1 MVEFNPLNISE
12 ELKKLY
18 KDFILTSFPI
28 KNESIK
34 NKLEKAID
42 DEKMLWNGPY
52 ISVAS
57 KYKKGSNIKVF
68 LENMGLDKT
77 IIDTIKIDKLFKH
90 QEDAISSI
98 MNNNHTI
105 VSTGTGSGK
114 TESFLFPIIDHCIK
128 NKNKGLKAIIVYP
141 MNALANDQMLRL
153 RTLLYQI
160 NSNLDDPIRIAKYTG
175 QTPSKS
181 SDNDLNKI
189 PLQKCKI
196 DKSIFGTVDITGCP
210 QDCDQIQL
218 KAGKVDNNARYLCK
232 NNKNYVN
239 DFELI
244 TREEIRNDPPD
255 ILITN
260 YVQLEYLLLRR
271 EDSRLF
277 SSLEMKFLVFDE
289 LHYYSGATGS
299 EVALLIRRLKSRIR
313 KYTNEDLVCIGT
325 SATISSSDNAKL
337 DISKFASTI
346 FGEDISLENIILGE
360 KDKKEF
366 TGDYLPND
374 ILPIPIF
381 SPQEI
386 IEMDQMQFKDYC
398 SHFSNEKIDN
408 LEGESRKALLGSLLI
423 KNKIF
428 KFIADS
434 ISSSTQSIEN
444 IMEEFVLIFGSFNV
458 DKSQIEDLIW
468 SYLYTGSIAFDP
480 ESFQESENDFLIR
493 SQLHIFFK
501 TIGENWPFGE
511 IFVCSDCGEVF
522 AGVQE
527 KCVNCD
533 GVVEELAICRF
544 CGEEFFRAI
553 FDSNPLDSSSGAR
566 SCIGLDTTSDCKR
579 ISYDAEDMFQVFQ
592 SYKNHENFTKQNKCL
607 NCGSLISE
615 TKSECSFCHSDE
627 LKEVYISKKF
637 NRCPSCGRS
646 YGKMSAVSGIYMS
659 PNATSKVVFDL
670 NYILMPDKDRKMIVF
685 SDSRQDASYMA
696 GTIRD
701 QHLDHLMRQVVAQT
715 VQKEKEIDYS
725 ELEENVLF
733 IFQKMYS
740 EMEEE
745 EIRRA
750 LLSEISSQRGRQ
762 RSTENLGLVNID
774 YSRINKLNIDEICSG
789 YNIPKED
796 YLKYLISIL
805 DLIRQAGAIEGLH
818 NFKLGKYLFPTGFV
832 CERDFEKRNN
842 IKNMLSNY
850 PRYKNRFTA
859 FTAKVFDGLDVISLV
874 ETSFKFLKDNRYLK
888 EVNIGPPYVKN
899 PPSGFV
905 INRKKLVFK
914 KPFELFE
921 CDECGRLFT
930 HNLKN
935 QCSGWYCNGN
945 LVEKDINEYYNSD
958 DFYLEF
964 YKEMEPVRL
973 EVNEDTGY
981 ISIEE
986 RQKRE
991 LAFRNGDI
999 DLLVATPTLELGI
1012 DIGDL
1017 SCVGLM
1023 KSPPSPA
1030 SYVQRVGRAGRSS
1043 KISLANAFMFQ
1054 NPIDLY
1060 YFENPQELI
1069 SGNVL
1074 APVINIENSYILER
1088 HIHSLILEELLVS
1101 PSEKPSFYERD
1112 VEKFIEEE
1120 CADDLISQLEN
1131 NNELITSEIEST
1143 FAIDNMGDY
1152 IDHAVK
1158 SFEESFVNSINDYNR
1173 ELKLLENI
1181 LDEIEIQKRQ
1191 NRRSKSEEQRKDR
1204 YRLIRMEFNIN
1215 DRLDDLSR
1223 RDLFSQLSKEGF
1235 IPRYAFPGS
1244 AVRIISQDGKEYAER
1259 QMPIALYELSP
1270 GMPVYLNGMKYR
1282 VEGLPFAQ
1290 EPEMIKTTSF
1300 FICGNC
1306 GIYARE
1312 GLDFNTCRECGE
1324 SNSSKELKE
1333 CYKPSAVVIK
1343 EQGRPGA
1350 DGRDPVFT
1358 SSDVYL
1364 MENNQVDGIDF
1375 SKDSIIGQIKLFEKK
1390 SILSVVSEIRDQ
1402 SKNSPEKFNLCKTC
1416 GYFLGGDFSVEENS
1430 KKNHLD
1436 ILGRNSHQPS
1446 EILRD
1451 VNLYHKFDTSAL
1463 MLNLPF
1469 DDEETVITFKNAIIN
1484 ASQRIV
1490 GADDGEID
1498 GIIKEHSL
1506 ILYDNVEG
1514 GAGYVNTI
1522 YDLFD
1527 KVIDET
1533 INLILTCK
1541 CQKGCLKCLYSY
1553 RRRFEIPKID
1563 KRKILPFS
1571 KNILYRKSLSELNN
1585 SKSFF
1590 QDNESKRILEKF
1602 GIPDKEEL
1610 YSKITIIEN
1619 INTLKNLILSSK
1631 KTFIGSPSIV
1641 DVDIEW
1647 DANKRSSWIDILS
1660 YAKVNGTEEL
1670 TVWINNNN
1678 EEPHFADK
1686 LKKWGIKIYFIDDYA
1701 SKMGK
1706 EYTFIL
1712 IQNVFEEYFLL
1723 LSNCDL
1729 SYDMNNEICYCVFLN
1744 DDRLFTSLPNYLG
1757 VD

>member
-1 MVEFNPLNISE
+1 MAEFNPLSISE

-68 LENMGLDKT
+68 LENVGMDKT
-77 IIDTIKIDKLFKH
+77 IIDTIQIDKLFKH

-160 NSNLDDPIRIAKYTG
+160 NSNLKEPIRIAKYTG
-175 QTPSKS
+175 QTPDKS
-181 SDNDLNKI
+181 SDNELNKI

-196 DKSIFGTVDITGCP
+196 DNTIFGTVDISECP
-210 QDCDQIQL
+210 EGCDQLQI
-218 KAGKVDNNARYLCK
+218 KAGKVNQKARYICK
-232 NNKNYVN
+232 ANANYEN
-239 DFELI
+239 DFELV
-244 TREEIRNDPPD
+244 TRDEIRNDPPD

-271 EDSRLF
+271 EDSNLF
-277 SSLEMKFLVFDE
+277 KSSEMKFLVFDE
-289 LHYYSGATGS
+289 VHYYSGATGS

-313 KYTNEDLVCIGT
+313 KYTNEELVCIGT

-346 FGEDISLENIILGE
+346 FGEDITIENIILGE
-360 KDKKEF
+360 RDKKEF
-366 TGDYLPND
+366 TGDYLPTE
-374 ILPIPIF
+374 ILPIPIH
-381 SPQEI
+381 SPKEI
-386 IEMDQMQFKDYC
+386 LKMDNAQFKDYC

-408 LEGESRKALLGSLLI
+408 IEGEARKALLGSLLI

-434 ISSSTQSIEN
+434 VSSSPQSIAN
-444 IMEEFVLIFGSFNV
+444 IMEEFIIIFGSADI

-480 ESFQESENDFLIR
+480 ESFEESENDFLIKP
-493 SQLHIFFK
+493 QLHIFFK
-501 TIGENWPFGE
+501 TIGENWPFGQ
-511 IFVCSDCGEVF
+511 IFVCSDCGEIF
-522 AGVQE
+522 AGEQE
-527 KCVNCD
+527 KCVNC
-533 GVVEELAICRF
+533 GGIVEELSLCRF

-553 FDSNPLDSSSGAR
+553 FDSNPLDDSSGAM

-579 ISYDAEDMFQVFQ
+579 IGYDAKDMFQIFQ
-592 SYKNHENFTKQNKCL
+592 SYKNHEKFTKQNKCIK
-607 NCGSLISE
+607 CGSLVSE

-627 LKEVYISKKF
+627 LKEVYISKKITK
-637 NRCPSCGRS
+637 CPSCGRS
-646 YGKMSAVSGIYMS
+646 YGSMSPVSGIYMS

-670 NYILMPDKDRKMIVF
+670 NYILMPEKDRKMIVF

-715 VQKEKEIDYS
+715 VQKETEIDYS

-733 IFQKMYS
+733 IFQNMYP

-762 RSTENLGLVNID
+762 RSTENLGLVSID
-774 YSRINKLNIDEICSG
+774 YSRINKLNIDEICSR
-789 YNIPKED
+789 YNIPNEE
-796 YLKYLISIL
+796 YLSYLILLL

-818 NFKLGKYLFPTGFV
+818 NFKLGRYLYPTGFV

-842 IKNMLSNY
+842 IKNIISDY

-859 FTAKVFDGLDVISLV
+859 FTAKVFDDLDVISLV
-874 ETSFKFLKDNRYLK
+874 ETSFQILKDNRYLK
-888 EVNIGPPYVKN
+888 EVNVGAYVN
-899 PPSGFV
+899 NTQSGYV
-905 INRKKLVFK
+905 INRKKLVFR
-914 KPFELFE
+914 KPHILFE
-921 CDECGRLFT
+921 CEECGRLFS

-935 QCSGWYCNGN
+935 ECSGWYCNGK
-945 LVEKDINEYYNSD
+945 LAEKDINEYYNSD

-973 EVNEDTGY
+973 EVDEDTGY

-991 LAFRNGDI
+991 LAFRNGDV

-1074 APVINIENSYILER
+1074 APVINVENSYILER

-1101 PSEKPSFYERD
+1101 PSEKPSFYKRD
-1112 VEKFIEEE
+1112 IEKFIEED
-1120 CADDLISQLEN
+1120 CANDLILQLEN
-1131 NNELITSEIEST
+1131 NHEHITQEIEST
-1143 FAIDNMGDY
+1143 FDIDNMGNY

-1158 SFEESFVNSINDYNR
+1158 SFEESFINAINDYNN

-1181 LDEIEIQKRQ
+1181 LDEIETQKRQ
-1191 NRRSKSEEQRKDR
+1191 NRRSKNEEQRRER

-1244 AVRIISQDGKEYAER
+1244 AVRIISQDGNEYAER

-1270 GMPVYLNGMKYR
+1270 GMPVYLNGRKYR

-1300 FICGNC
+1300 FICENC

-1312 GLDFNTCRECGE
+1312 GLDFERCPECGE

-1358 SSDVYL
+1358 SSEVYL
-1364 MENNQVDGIDF
+1364 MKNNQVNGIES
-1375 SKDSIIGQIKLFEKK
+1375 SKDSIIGEIKLFEKK
-1390 SILSVVSEIRDQ
+1390 SILTVVSEIVDQ
-1402 SKNSPEKFNLCKTC
+1402 NKNSPEKFNLCETC

-1469 DDEETVITFKNAIIN
+1469 DDEEAIITFKNAIIN

-1498 GIIKEHSL
+1498 GIIKERSL

-1527 KVIDET
+1527 NVFEET

-1563 KRKILPFS
+1563 KRKILIFS
-1571 KNILYRKSLSELNN
+1571 KNILYRKSLDELNN
-1585 SKSFF
+1585 SKSFSH
-1590 QDNESKRILEKF
+1590 DNESKTILENF
-1602 GIPDKEEL
+1602 GIQENKEF
-1610 YSKITIIEN
+1610 YSKITI
-1619 INTLKNLILSSK
+1619 LKNVNILKDLILSSK

-1670 TVWINNNN
+1670 NVWLNSNNA
-1678 EEPHFADK
+1678 EPPFIDK
-1686 LKKWGIKIYFIDDYA
+1686 LKKWGIKINFIDDYA

-1712 IQNVFEEYFLL
+1712 IQNVLEENILI
-1723 LSNCDL
+1723 LSDCDL
-1729 SYDMNNEICYCVFLN
+1729 SHDLNNETCYCVFLN
-1744 DDRLFTSLPNYLG
+1744 NDSLFESLPNHLG
-1757 VD
+1757 GD